1 MNTYDVIIIGGGA
14 GGMTAGIYTSRE
26 MLSTLLIEK
35 KMVGGLAAE
44 TELIENYPGFPEG
57 ITGMDLMNKMK
68 DQAQKFGVEIIEL
81 EEVESIKPTI
91 ENEIIVQ
98 TVKDEYRAYSVI
110 VASGTVPKSLNVPGE
125 KEFRGKGIS
134 YCATC
139 DGPLYRDKEVAV
151 IGCGNSGLQEGES
164 LLKHARGVTFVEFL
178 PYMTASKILQ
188 QRVKKNKKTTFFLN
202 HTLVRIDGDK
212 FVESIAL
219 KNRDDGQKKKL
230 EVSGVFLYVG
240 FLPATDFLEETE
252 VELDKKGYIKT
263 DDKMETSVPGIY
275 AVGDIRSKIVR
286 QIDVAC
292 GEATIAAIAAF
303 HRIQTLEIS

>member
-1 MNTYDVIIIGGGA
+1 M
-14 GGMTAGIYTSRE
+14 
-26 MLSTLLIEK
+26 
-35 KMVGGLAAE
+35 
-44 TELIENYPGFPEG
+44 
-57 ITGMDLMNKMK
+57 
-68 DQAQKFGVEIIEL
+68 
-81 EEVESIKPTI
+81 
-91 ENEIIVQ
+91 
-98 TVKDEYRAYSVI
+98 
-110 VASGTVPKSLNVPGE
+110 NVPGE

-151 IGCGNSGLQEGES
+151 IGCGNSGLQEGEC

-188 QRVKKNKKTTFFLN
+188 HRVKKNKKTTFFLN

-212 FVESIAL
+212 FVESITL

-275 AVGDIRSKIVR
+275 VVGDIRSKIVR

-303 HRIQTLEIS
+303 HRIQTLKTS

>member
-57 ITGMDLMNKMK
+57 ITGMHLMKKMK

-91 ENEIIVQ
+91 ENKIIVQ

-139 DGPLYRDKEVAV
+139 DGPLYRDKEVVV

-212 FVESIAL
+212 FVESITL
-219 KNRDDGQKKKL
+219 KNRDDSQKKKL

-292 GEATIAAIAAF
+292 GEATVAAIAAF
-303 HRIQTLEIS
+303 HRIQTLKTS

>member
-91 ENEIIVQ
+91 ENKIIVR
-98 TVKDEYRAYSVI
+98 TVKHEYRAYSVI

-202 HTLVRIDGDK
+202 HTLVRIDGNE
-212 FVESIAL
+212 FVESITL

-230 EVSGVFLYVG
+230 KVSGVFLYVG
-240 FLPATDFLEETE
+240 FLPTTDFLEEAE

-286 QIDVAC
+286 QIDIAC
-292 GEATIAAIAAF
+292 GEATIAAITAF
-303 HRIQTLEIS
+303 HRIQTLETS

>member
-35 KMVGGLAAE
+35 KIVGGLAAE